1 MRYDRARTHTHART
15 HARTHTHTHTHTH
28 DFCGFWSVAGYAIL
42 LSKLW
47 NVPLCNYRTY
57 LSSFSI
63 LKIAAVLSNKIVEN
77 YQFNFTSG
85 SGDHYASY
93 LPNFIK
99 IGRTLAELVSKRI
112 WLRWHNVRTTARTPK
127 DIKYDLTFFKM
138 AAGRRLGFLTFI
150 FNGRSGQQTYFA
162 SPYQIS

>member
-1 MRYDRARTHTHART
+1 MRYDRAR
-15 HARTHTHTHTHTH
+15 THTHTH

-77 YQFNFTSG
+77 YKFNFTSG

-127 DIKYDLTFFKM
+127 DMKYDLTFFKM
-138 AAGRRLGFLTFI
+138 AAGRCLGFLTFI

-162 SPYQIS
+162 SPY